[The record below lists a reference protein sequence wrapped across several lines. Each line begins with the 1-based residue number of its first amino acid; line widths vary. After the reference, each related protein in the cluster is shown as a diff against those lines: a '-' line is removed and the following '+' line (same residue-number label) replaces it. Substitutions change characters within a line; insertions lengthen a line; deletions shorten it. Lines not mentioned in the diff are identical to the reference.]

1 MIAARHLLPLDIPKG
16 TPMRFVLNWLLTSIA
31 ISIAAFIVPGIEPF
45 GMVEPWM
52 SFAFTGLFLGFVNA
66 LIKPFVTI
74 ISLPVTILTLG
85 IFQLV
90 VNSLMLELASWL
102 SVNLLGAGISITGFG
117 AAFFGAIVVSIMCA
131 LLGVATKDAQ

>member
-1 MIAARHLLPLDIPKG
+1 MIAARHLRPLDIPKG

-74 ISLPVTILTLG
+74 ISLG